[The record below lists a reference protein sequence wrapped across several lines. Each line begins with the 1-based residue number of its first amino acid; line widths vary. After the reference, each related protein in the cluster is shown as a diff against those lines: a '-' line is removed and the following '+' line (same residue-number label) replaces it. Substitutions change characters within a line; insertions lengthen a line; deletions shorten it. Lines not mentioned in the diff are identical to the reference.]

1 MDSMI
6 CTLRRHWWLILG
18 VAAALTIWGVAL
30 TSIQVHESVEG
41 VYSIET
47 DTWSPDIFT
56 PPAQRQLTVA
66 LALRG
71 VDYIRL
77 WPLPPMHP
85 WSEDGG
91 QWEIEGMEMAF
102 AALFGHE

>member
-1 MDSMI
+1 
-6 CTLRRHWWLILG
+6 
-18 VAAALTIWGVAL
+18 VAL
-30 TSIQVHESVEG
+30 TSVQVHEPVEG

-47 DTWSPDIFT
+47 DTWSLDIFT

-77 WPLPPMHP
+77 WPLPPVQP

-91 QWEIEGMEMAF
+91 RWEIEGMEMAF
-102 AALFGHE
+102 DSVSRQE